1 MRNAFADEITRI
13 ASIDERLILLSGD
26 IGNRLFDNYK
36 NAFPNRFL
44 NCGVAEAN
52 MTGVAAGLAMN
63 GLRPITYTIAPFA
76 TTRCFEQIRDDICY
90 HNLPTIIVGIGSGL
104 GYAELGAT
112 HQSLEDIAILR
123 ALPNMTVLCPADPQE
138 TRLALRAALNINGPV
153 YLRLGKKGEQAVHEE
168 NTRYRIGHA
177 MPLRDGSDCAVLSTG
192 IIAPLALEVANSL
205 AYKRITTNVIHF
217 PSVKPLDY
225 ETLVHCVQKYQL
237 IATIEEHSRI
247 GGFGS
252 AVAEWL
258 SDYGV
263 HTTKLLRYG
272 TQDNFL
278 HEAGGTAYARER
290 HGLSASNISNDI
302 AAHFNCLKLNVS

>member
-13 ASIDERLILLSGD
+13 ASMDERLILLSGD
-26 IGNRLFDNYK
+26 IGNRLFEEYK

-90 HNLPTIIVGIGSGL
+90 HNLPVIIIGIGSGL

-138 TRLALRAALNINGPV
+138 TRLALRAALNMDGPV
-153 YLRLGKKGEQAVHEE
+153 YLRLGKKGEKPVHEK
-168 NTRYRIGHA
+168 NTNYQIGHA
-177 MPLRDGSDCAVLSTG
+177 MPLRLGSDCALLSTG
-192 IIAPLALEVANSL
+192 VIAPLALEVANSL
-205 AYKRITTNVIHF
+205 ADQNITTKVIHF
-217 PSVKPLDY
+217 PSVKPLDNK
-225 ETLVHCVQKYQL
+225 TLVHCVQKYQL

-258 SDYGV
+258 SDYGA
-263 HTTKLLRYG
+263 HTTTLLRYG
-272 TQDNFL
+272 TQDKFFC
-278 HEAGGTAYARER
+278 EAGGTLYARWR
-290 HGLSASNISNDI
+290 HGLSENIISDDI
-302 AAHFNCLKLNVS
+302 ADHLKCIKLNVS